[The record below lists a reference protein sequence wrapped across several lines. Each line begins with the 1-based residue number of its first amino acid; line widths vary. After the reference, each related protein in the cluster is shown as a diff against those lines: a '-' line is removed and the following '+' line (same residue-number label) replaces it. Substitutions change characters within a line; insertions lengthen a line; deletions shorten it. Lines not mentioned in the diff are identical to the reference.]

1 MPNRTRG
8 MLPNNLRSL
17 KIYKGDPVNQDKLS
31 NNEFR
36 RFMNNKLFLR
46 KKKKGSLKKR
56 PRENNQKGG
65 KTKRVKRK
73 SNK

>member
-1 MPNRTRG
+1 MDTRTSG
-8 MLPNNLRSL
+8 MLPNNLRTL
-17 KIYKGDPVNQDKLS
+17 EIYKGPPVNPENLS

-36 RFMNNKLFLR
+36 NFMNRKLFLR

-56 PRENNQKGG
+56 PRKNNQNGG